1 MPIRETLLAEAS
13 QLGVQPDILEKVV
26 RLASLLGHLRDHPY
40 LRERWALK
48 GGTAL
53 NLFCLDVPR
62 LSVDIDLNFIGAPDR
77 ETMLAE
83 RPEVE
88 RAVEQACRREGL
100 TLQRMPSDHAGGKWR
115 LRYVSVLSGAGNLE
129 LDLNFLLRVPLW
141 PVALRDARLGS
152 LVEATAIPVLDLH
165 ELVAGK
171 LVALLARRA
180 ARDLF
185 DAHGLL
191 VDEQLDPTRLR
202 LAFVVYAGASRV
214 DCRTMAAEQ
223 VDYEPGKL
231 KDSLLPV
238 LRQTTRE
245 AFLADPDWPR
255 HLVAECRTRLAAV
268 LPFTDVESAFLD
280 RLLEQGEIEPE
291 WLTSDAE
298 LAERI
303 RLQPGLR
310 WKALNVRQYR
320 QRGTA
325 PLSEDSSGQG
335 RRVATRQGESG

>member
-1 MPIRETLLAEAS
+1 MLTRETLLAEAS
-13 QLGVQPDILEKVV
+13 QLGVQPDMLEKVV

-40 LRERWALK
+40 LRGRWALK

-53 NLFCLDVPR
+53 NLFCLEVPR
-62 LSVDIDLNFIGAPDR
+62 LSVDIDLNYIGAADLG
-77 ETMLAE
+77 TMQAE

-100 TLQRMPSDHAGGKWR
+100 ALQRIPGDHAGGKWR
-115 LRYVSVLSGAGNLE
+115 LRYESLLSAGGNLE
-129 LDLNFLLRVPLW
+129 LDLNFLQRVPLW
-141 PVALRDARLGS
+141 PVDQRQARLGDC
-152 LVEATAIPVLDLH
+152 VEVSGIPVLELH

-185 DAHGLL
+185 DAHRLL
-191 VDEQLDPTRLR
+191 AHELLLPERLR

-223 VDYEPGKL
+223 VDYEPGEL

-238 LRQTTRE
+238 LRQATRE
-245 AFLADPDWPR
+245 AFEADPDWPR
-255 HLVAECRTRLAAV
+255 QLVDECRTRLAAV
-268 LPFTDVESAFLD
+268 LPFTGSELAFLD
-280 RLLEQGEIEPE
+280 RLLDDGEIEPE
-291 WLTSDAE
+291 LLTSDRA

-303 RLQPGLR
+303 GLQPGLR

-320 QRGTA
+320 QRGAA
-325 PLSEDSSGQG
+325 PAS
-335 RRVATRQGESG
+335 ESGSDQA

>member
-1 MPIRETLLAEAS
+1 MLTRETLLAEAS
-13 QLGVQPDILEKVV
+13 QLGVQPDMLEKVV

-40 LRERWALK
+40 LGGRWALK

-62 LSVDIDLNFIGAPDR
+62 LSVDIDLNYIGAADR

-83 RPEVE
+83 RPDVE

-115 LRYVSVLSGAGNLE
+115 LRYESVLSAGGNLE
-129 LDLNFLLRVPLW
+129 LDLNFLQRVPLW
-141 PVALRDARLGS
+141 PVERREARLGS
-152 LVEATAIPVLDLH
+152 LVEMTDIPVLDLH

-191 VDEQLDPTRLR
+191 VDRQLDAERLR

-223 VDYEPGKL
+223 VDYEPGEL

-245 AFLADPDWPR
+245 AFQADSDWPR
-255 HLVAECRTRLAAV
+255 RLVAECRTRLAAV
-268 LPFTDVESAFLD
+268 LPFTAAESAFLD
-280 RLLEQGEIEPE
+280 RLLEQGKIEPE
-291 WLTSDAE
+291 LLTTDAE

-325 PLSEDSSGQG
+325 PSSDDSAGQG
-335 RRVATRQGESG
+335 

>member
-1 MPIRETLLAEAS
+1 MLTRDRLLAEAS
-13 QLGVQPDILEKVV
+13 ELGVQPAMLEKVT
-26 RLASLLGHLRDHPY
+26 RLTSLLVHLRDHPY
-40 LRERWALK
+40 LRGRWALK

-62 LSVDIDLNFIGAPDR
+62 LSVDLDLTYIGAPDR
-77 ETMLAE
+77 ATMQAE
-83 RPEVE
+83 RPAVE

-100 TLQRMPSDHAGGKWR
+100 ALQRVPSDHAGGKWR
-115 LRYVSVLSGAGNLE
+115 LRYESVLSGRGNLE
-129 LDLNFLLRVPLW
+129 LDLNFLQRVPLW
-141 PVALRDARLGS
+141 PVGQRQARLGS
-152 LVEATAIPVLDLH
+152 LAEVTGIPVLDLH

-191 VDEQLDPTRLR
+191 VHEQLDAKRLR

-223 VDYEPGKL
+223 VDYEPGEL

-238 LRQTTRE
+238 LRHTARTRLLE
-245 AFLADPDWPR
+245 DPGWPGR
-255 HLVAECRTRLAAV
+255 LVAECRMRLAAV
-268 LPFTDVESAFLD
+268 LPFMAAENAFLD
-280 RLLEQGEIEPE
+280 RLLDHGAIEPE
-291 WLTSDAE
+291 LLTSDLE

-303 RLQPGLR
+303 RLQPGLA
-310 WKALNVRQYR
+310 WQALNVRQYR
-320 QRGTA
+320 RPGGAA
-325 PLSEDSSGQG
+325 PASED
-335 RRVATRQGESG
+335 APNES